1 MKITF
6 EFDTDSEH
14 YQRDEYERMLKA
26 DDMCDC
32 LWDLSQR
39 IRGWGKYPERYE
51 RLTEDSLSEFFW
63 QTMDEHG
70 INLDRLWP

>member
-6 EFDTDSEH
+6 EFDTDSEN
-14 YQRDEYERMLKA
+14 YSRDEYERMLKA

-32 LWDLSQR
+32 LWDIAQQV
-39 IRGWGKYPERYE
+39 RGWYNHSESYE
-51 RLTEDSLSEFFW
+51 KLTEDSLSEFFW
-63 QTMDEHG
+63 ETMKEHG